1 MTRPTPRTVLTSAA
15 LAAALLGAPA
25 WAQQA
30 QTPAQETQAP
40 AQPAQPASEP
50 AVEAPAADPQAR
62 GQAQQPRQVV
72 TQTFEAWNIVCL
84 NGEPPCVMRQAG
96 ETAEGQEIMEVSIR
110 RIEPQQTQQ
119 GTVEAVMDVRVPL
132 GVLLREGLSVQVDDS
147 EAQRGAYTICV
158 VDGCLMREPL
168 PNAILNQ
175 LKKGAKAQ
183 FSFVAPQA
191 SGATRM
197 AADLS
202 LNGFTAAYN
211 ALQP

>member
-1 MTRPTPRTVLTSAA
+1 MTSLTPRTVLTSAA
-15 LAAALLGAPA
+15 LAGALLGAPA

-30 QTPAQETQAP
+30 QAP
-40 AQPAQPASEP
+40 AQPAEQTQQPA
-50 AVEAPAADPQAR
+50 AEAPAAPAAEAQPQA
-62 GQAQQPRQVV
+62 GASQQQQPQQVV

-84 NGEPPCVMRQAG
+84 NGEAPCVMRQAG
-96 ETAEGQEIMEVSIR
+96 ATPDGKEIMEVSIR

-119 GTVEAVMDVRVPL
+119 GTVEAIMDVRVPL
-132 GVLLREGLSVQVDDS
+132 GVLLREGLSVQVDGS

-168 PNAILNQ
+168 PNAFLNQ
-175 LKKGAKAQ
+175 LKKGAGAT
-183 FSFVAPQA
+183 FGFVAPQP
-191 SGATRM
+191 SGPGRLEAK
-197 AADLS
+197 LS